1 MNWWPLYLLIPP
13 LVTLW
18 PALAG
23 SRFIVVAT
31 TAALAS
37 LVVWA
42 VALYVVFEPPA
53 DSELYAL
60 PLVILPFYAVPHAL
74 LTLAIVAIPWALL
87 AERRKRQS
95 QTTRSLR

>member
-1 MNWWPLYLLIPP
+1 MNWWPLYLVIPP

-23 SRFIVVAT
+23 ARFIVVAT
-31 TAALAS
+31 TAGLAS

-42 VALYVVFEPPA
+42 VALYVVYEPPD

-74 LTLAIVAIPWALL
+74 VTLAIVGIPWALL
-87 AERRKRQS
+87 AERRER
-95 QTTRSLR
+95 RAGPPVP